1 MTLMRAIAVE
11 AFETGPDLIELP
23 APRLAANE
31 VLVQVVASSVNP
43 VDHAIASGMLKDM
56 AEHELPV
63 VLGRDYAGV
72 IELVGTDVTRLAVG
86 DKVFGFVLFANPVVH
101 DGAWAEHI
109 AVAEADGIAKLPALI
124 ELSAAGAAPVAGI
137 TACLAGDAL
146 GLSEGQIVLIVGAA
160 GGVGSLAVQ
169 LAARTGA
176 VIIAPGLPD
185 DEDYL
190 RDLGASHVVPRDG
203 DVVAAA
209 RELAPGGVDAL
220 LDLVSYAPGAY
231 DAALKPGARVVSP
244 NGAAGDGPG
253 RTDVMATPTHEN
265 LERVGRL
272 LATGAL
278 RVPIHDTVELERAPQ
293 ALNRLRTEHTQG
305 KLAIRVDA

>member
-1 MTLMRAIAVE
+1 MILMRAIAVE

-23 APRLAANE
+23 APQLAANE
-31 VLVQVVASSVNP
+31 VLVRVATSSVNP

-56 AEHELPV
+56 AEHELPI

-86 DKVFGFVLFANPVVH
+86 DKVFGFVVYANPVVH

-137 TACLAGDAL
+137 TACLAVDAL

-169 LAARTGA
+169 LAARPGA

-231 DAALKPGARVVSP
+231 DAALKAGARVVSP
-244 NGAAGDGPG
+244 NGAAGEGAG
-253 RTDVMATPTHEN
+253 RTDVMATPTHKN

-305 KLAIRVDA
+305 KLGIRVDA